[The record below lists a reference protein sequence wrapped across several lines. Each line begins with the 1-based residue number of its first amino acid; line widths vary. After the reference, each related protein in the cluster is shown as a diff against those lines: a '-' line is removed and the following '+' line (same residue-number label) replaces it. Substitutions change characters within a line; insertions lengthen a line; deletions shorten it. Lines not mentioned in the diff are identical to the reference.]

1 MTVSFIHP
9 HDPYVARP
17 EFWDRYEGVEI
28 DLPTSPLL
36 RIRIPCGFAVPSRP
50 PTSR

>member
-28 DLPTSPLL
+28 DSRHL
-36 RIRIPCGFAVPSRP
+36 RC
-50 PTSR
+50 